1 MNRLSITPNR
11 FRPHDGA
18 ETWEWL
24 ALDAF
29 WNCHYR
35 MAWHLINY
43 AIREGGEH
51 KFVVESDDTTGDIR
65 QEAVD
70 QGQPKRAF
78 RLAMEIYQV
87 RHTESEGEREREKQ
101 GEREYWM
108 EGERER
114 EREREKE
121 REGVSFWCQ
130 YALLFRCVSE
140 RTVLHSTSNAFQPAA
155 GRQVEWV
162 DRGNETEL
170 RLRRDVARCGAVQ
183 LLEKED
189 GRQAKLPAERRSLFD
204 HSFDGYVYKVRRPL
218 RKFRGNS

>member
-1 MNRLSITPNR
+1 VNRLSITPNR

-87 RHTESEGEREREKQ
+87 RHTEREGEREGVLNR
-101 GEREYWM
+101 ERESIGWRA
-108 EGERER
+108 RER
-114 EREREKE
+114 ER
-121 REGVSFWCQ
+121 
-130 YALLFRCVSE
+130 
-140 RTVLHSTSNAFQPAA
+140 
-155 GRQVEWV
+155 GR
-162 DRGNETEL
+162 
-170 RLRRDVARCGAVQ
+170 
-183 LLEKED
+183 
-189 GRQAKLPAERRSLFD
+189 ERRRGREC
-204 HSFDGYVYKVRRPL
+204 HSGASMHCSFVA
-218 RKFRGNS
+218 